1 MTCVLMAAFEEA
13 QCRGD
18 RRSCRGG
25 HAGCFFCCWLR
36 VLITLN
42 LHLCGVVPFKCKV
55 LRTFINIGTL
65 AAARGTPREGVL
77 VVKLFGSEDRLKLD
91 GALRCCVIRAVQHF
105 RRRPCIFRIQAFSI
119 SPGEML
125 CGPQLLKAPQGR
137 AGMVVRLP
145 YMMLKKRPLGT
156 GGMRIWICRYS

>member
-77 VVKLFGSEDRLKLD
+77 VVKLFGNEDRLKLD
-91 GALRCCVIRAVQHF
+91 GALRCCVIRAVQHLDEDLAYSAYKRF
-105 RRRPCIFRIQAFSI
+105 RYLQEKCFVALS
-119 SPGEML
+119 
-125 CGPQLLKAPQGR
+125 C
-137 AGMVVRLP
+137 
-145 YMMLKKRPLGT
+145 
-156 GGMRIWICRYS
+156 